1 MEGITT
7 EAILHA
13 GTLILAVCGVIATIG
28 KAADYVKSWR
38 KPSENTA
45 RQVKANTDAITEMQ
59 TEMDSLHD
67 GQRVLCRGVVAL
79 LEHALHNGNSEEMER
94 ASSNIS
100 EWLQEKI

>member
-28 KAADYVKSWR
+28 KAADYIKSWR
-38 KPSENTA
+38 KPTENTA
-45 RQVKANTDAITEMQ
+45 KQVKQNTEAITDMQAEM
-59 TEMDSLHD
+59 EALHN

-100 EWLQEKI
+100 KWLQEKI

>member
-38 KPSENTA
+38 KPSE
-45 RQVKANTDAITEMQ
+45 KAGKRFVRRFRK
-59 TEMDSLHD
+59 SF
-67 GQRVLCRGVVAL
+67 
-79 LEHALHNGNSEEMER
+79 
-94 ASSNIS
+94 
-100 EWLQEKI
+100 